1 MILNENYFDDIEI
14 TDDDIKSSDG
24 NYILPNHNTN
34 NYANGK
40 EYYNAMSAKYS
51 HYIVLG
57 IKTDEHI
64 LTDSYLWT
72 NKIPHMLKKLFYL
85 FDTYEIEYSTPV
97 VTEPPYRVRDL
108 IDDKLENCK
117 FFDFYGY
124 KSLLE
129 EDNLEDDYKWVS
141 VLLFFDLPKT

>member
-97 VTEPPYRVRDL
+97 VTEPDYYVSYL
-108 IDDKLENCK
+108 IKTKFKGCK
-117 FFDFYGY
+117 IFDFHGY
-124 KSLLE
+124 KAFTTYDTLE
-129 EDNLEDDYKWVS
+129 GFNKLS
-141 VLLFFDLPKT
+141 ILLFFNLPKT